1 MDSQLEFVSSDLL
14 VSLFVQKKFP
24 MSDDVT
30 PLLYVFSH
38 PIRHLW
44 CKEYLE

>member
-14 VSLFVQKKFP
+14 VSLFVQKKVP

-30 PLLYVFSH
+30 PLLSAF
-38 PIRHLW
+38 
-44 CKEYLE
+44 